1 MTTANIS
8 DFISSFRTELA
19 RPTNFEVF
27 IFDMP
32 VAPFRCESA
41 ELPSRNFATVDQKT
55 YGPVEVF
62 PVQSFYDKINLTFI
76 CSDDMNEKKYFDAWM
91 EKISSAKGPTGSG
104 VRFDFE
110 YKDSYQKDIEVKQFD
125 ITGKQSYAVKLINA
139 FPVSTNAL
147 SLRWD
152 AANSVHKL
160 PITLAYRYFVTL

>member
-8 DFISSFRTELA
+8 DFISSFKTELA

-32 VAPFRCESA
+32 NASFRCEST

-62 PVQSFYDKINLTFI
+62 PVQTFYDKINLTFI
-76 CSDDMNEKKYFDAWM
+76 CSDDMNEKKYFDSWM
-91 EKISSAKGPTGSG
+91 EKISSAKGPTGNG
-104 VRFDFE
+104 VKFDFE
-110 YKDSYQKDIEVKQFD
+110 YKDLYQKDIDIKQIK
-125 ITGKQSYAVKLINA
+125 ITGKESYTIRLINA
-139 FPVSTNAL
+139 FPISTNAL

-152 AANSVHKL
+152 ALNSVHKL
-160 PITLAYRYFVTL
+160 PITIAFRYFITL